1 MATWM
6 MLFIIHIVAFL
17 FLFYLNCNEVI
28 HNCVNKTLS
37 LQKVFDVAMLLPT
50 TALYKD
56 DDTPYG
62 GTKLIYT
69 THLWITQKHLYAVA
83 G

>member
-6 MLFIIHIVAFL
+6 MPFIIHIVAFL

-28 HNCVNKTLS
+28 HKCVNKTLS
-37 LQKVFDVAMLLPT
+37 LQKVFGVAMLLPT

>member
-1 MATWM
+1 

-37 LQKVFDVAMLLPT
+37 LQKVFGVAMLLPT

-62 GTKLIYT
+62 ARNSYT
-69 THLWITQKHLYAVA
+69 LHILWITPKHLYAVA

>member
-6 MLFIIHIVAFL
+6 MPFIIHIVAFL
-17 FLFYLNCNEVI
+17 FLFYIKCNQAM
-28 HNCVNKTLS
+28 HKCVNKTLS
-37 LQKVFDVAMLLPT
+37 LQKVFGVAMLLPT

>member
-37 LQKVFDVAMLLPT
+37 LQKVFGVAILLLI

-56 DDTPYG
+56 DDMPYG

>member
-37 LQKVFDVAMLLPT
+37 LQKVFGVAMLLPT
-50 TALYKD
+50 TALYED
-56 DDTPYG
+56 DDKPLKG
-62 GTKLIYT
+62 QKLIYT